1 MSDLLNSIS
10 SLTGGASSSAILKI
24 LTSNI
29 GDMTIETLFNSFLAA
44 WGSFLETLFGMFAQ

>member
-29 GDMTIETLFNSFLAA
+29 GDMTIETFFNSFLAA